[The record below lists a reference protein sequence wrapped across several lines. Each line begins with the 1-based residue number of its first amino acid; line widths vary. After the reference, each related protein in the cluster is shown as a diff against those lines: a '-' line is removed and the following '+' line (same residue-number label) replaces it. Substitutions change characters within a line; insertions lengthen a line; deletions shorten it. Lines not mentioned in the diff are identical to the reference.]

1 MSDKNG
7 APISFYQRFSTETL
21 EKMLREMTLSDADL
35 DMEQLDLILTE
46 LKSRDL
52 GHESMAPE
60 DALRVF
66 QDEYSGNE
74 SGYLDC
80 AYEKKEKQT
89 SQTEI
94 KPNRQKRKHIRF
106 RVLVIAAA
114 MTALIFGSMIAVQAS
129 GYDVFGAI
137 GTWTSEVFSFGD
149 VYGPTNSE
157 ASADFTWPDTGETRG
172 TGFSSLQEALDAYG
186 IDFEIAEPKWLPEG
200 FNFEEVQISYDA
212 NTPLAYIFATYNNPQ
227 GIKICVSFSNY
238 VDAPTAVYEKTDS
251 PVEEY
256 TIGDITY
263 YAFSNTYTE
272 KVAWTTEHFECC
284 VFGRVTR
291 STIKAV
297 AESIY
302 N

>member
-80 AYEKKEKQT
+80 AYEEKEKQT

-149 VYGPTNSE
+149 SYGQADYADSSE
-157 ASADFTWPDTGETRG
+157 FEWPDTGETRQ

-186 IDFEIAEPKWLPEG
+186 IDFEISEPKWLPEG
-200 FNFEEVQISYDA
+200 YEFKEAFVNYDPEA
-212 NTPLAYIFATYNNPQ
+212 SLIDIFADYINPQ
-227 GIKICVSFSNY
+227 GTMICISMNNY
-238 VDAPTAVYEKTDS
+238 TGTPIAVYEKTNA
-251 PVEEY
+251 PVEQY
-256 TIGDITY
+256 TIGSITY
-263 YAFSNTYTE
+263 YAFSNIYTE
-272 KVAWTTEHFECC
+272 NVAWTTEHFECC
-284 VFGRVTR
+284 VYGYVTR
-291 STIKAV
+291 DVVKAV